1 LNSDIDSCESTPIA
15 RSIVRSIIILTITLL
30 SVVVIQ
36 VISTLSVQ
44 FVSVL
49 AKPSI
54 HFSCMLELK
63 LGLLGESGLAC
74 REGSRQAVLRVD
86 TINTVDR
93 VQVLDKSNLEA
104 CSGTLAG
111 RDR

>member
-1 LNSDIDSCESTPIA
+1 
-15 RSIVRSIIILTITLL
+15 
-30 SVVVIQ
+30 
-36 VISTLSVQ
+36 
-44 FVSVL
+44 
-49 AKPSI
+49 
-54 HFSCMLELK
+54 MLELK